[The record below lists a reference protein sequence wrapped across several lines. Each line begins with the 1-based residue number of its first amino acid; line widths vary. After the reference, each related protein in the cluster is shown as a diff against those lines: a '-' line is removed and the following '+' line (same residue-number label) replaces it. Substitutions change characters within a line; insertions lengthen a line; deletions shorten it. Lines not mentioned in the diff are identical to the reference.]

1 MLSLLSALP
10 ALALPATGDL
20 QVRLH
25 APSLAFAEAQAEA
38 LDPFV
43 AEDDLHEDD
52 VDCWDR
58 VGVADFNL
66 SVPLDVVTLEA
77 DQGVF
82 RVDVA
87 FGDLLGTGWTVYSV
101 DEETFDTC
109 PEFTIEVDR
118 FAVLDGNFTGAV
130 EPVVDGGAVSFRWV
144 GTPTLDGEIDTDIAW
159 VPDDLI
165 LFFVEELVFAQASA
179 AVELALPPV
188 LEAALAEPLLDG
200 EYEGYDVTM
209 SLEDAEVS
217 GTGLAFGATTDVA
230 FTGTPACDVPSGG
243 AAPGGRSPEL
253 DLAQVGDSHL
263 TVGLTEAFTNQLF
276 FAAWESGAFCYE
288 PESFQDLADK
298 LDPIVDPD
306 VTGLTGLASLDA
318 PAALRFTSDGARLA
332 LTGQRL
338 QIEGYRNGSAV
349 QVVDAVLDLDAR
361 VRFGFAPSLT
371 ALTVSLHDLDITFQQ
386 VRLDGGLGG
395 FGERV
400 RALVQEWLASALEK
414 ELKRIPVFDSLFY
427 ASGIAIQIESV
438 QAEDGGVAIAL
449 QLYDEDDPAVDRVA
463 PETTARLVA
472 AGKTRAEI
480 AWSGTDDRDAPLAWA
495 WQIDG
500 QGWSDW
506 TNDTSVVVDDL
517 AEGQHSFTVKSRD
530 AWLNEDP
537 SPARVGF
544 RPQAANPALGCG
556 CGTLRPN
563 PAGPN
568 PALPLA
574 FLPLL
579 IVARRGRQ
587 GDPT

>member
-1 MLSLLSALP
+1 MLLLLSSLP
-10 ALALPATGDL
+10 ALALPASGDL

-25 APSLAFAEAQAEA
+25 APSLAFAELQAEA

-43 AEDDLHEDD
+43 AEEDLHEDD

-66 SVPLDVVTLEA
+66 SVPLDAVTLVA

-101 DEETFDTC
+101 DEEWTDTC
-109 PEFTIEVDR
+109 PEFEVDVDR
-118 FAVLDGNFTGAV
+118 FAVLDGHFSGAI
-130 EPVVDGGAVSFRWV
+130 EPIVDGEAISFRWV

-165 LFFVEELVFAQASA
+165 LFFVEELVFAQAAA

-188 LEAALAEPLLDG
+188 LEAALAQPLLDG
-200 EYEGYDVTM
+200 EYAGYDVTM
-209 SLEDAEVS
+209 SLEDAEVV
-217 GTGLAFGATTDVA
+217 GTGLAIGATTDVA
-230 FTGTPACDVPSGG
+230 FTGTPACEVPSGG
-243 AAPGGRSPEL
+243 TAPGGRSPEL

-288 PESFQDLADK
+288 PETFQDLADK
-298 LDPIVDPD
+298 LDPIIDSD
-306 VTGLTGLASLDA
+306 VTGLTGLASLDT
-318 PAALRFTSDGARLA
+318 PAELRFSDGSARLA

-338 QIEGYRNGSAV
+338 QIEGYRNGNAV
-349 QVVDAVLDLDAR
+349 TVVDAVLDLDAR

-371 ALTVSLHDLDITFQQ
+371 ALTISLHDLDITFHQ
-386 VRLDGGLGG
+386 VRLDGGLGS
-395 FGERV
+395 FGDRV
-400 RALVQEWLASALEK
+400 RELVQEWLSSALEK

-438 QAEDGGVAIAL
+438 QPEDGGVAIAL
-449 QLYDEDDPAVDRVA
+449 RLFDEGDPAVDRVA
-463 PETTARLVA
+463 PDTTASLVA
-472 AGKTRAEI
+472 AGKRRAEI
-480 AWSGTDDRDAPLAWA
+480 SWAGTDDRDAPLAWA
-495 WQIDG
+495 WQLDG

-506 TNDTSVVVDDL
+506 TNDTGVVVDEL
-517 AEGQHSFTVKSRD
+517 TEGQHTFTVKTRD

-537 SPARVGF
+537 SPARVTF
-544 RPQAANPALGCG
+544 QIQASNPALGCG
-556 CGTLRPN
+556 CGTLA
-563 PAGPN
+563 PA

-579 IVARRGRQ
+579 VVARRRRQ
-587 GDPT
+587 GEPT